1 MPGLFMD
8 GTSHF
13 LNAVAPEDQETLKE
27 YKQLEPYIDRY
38 EDGLR
43 KLFRPDQ
50 EVSVQGI
57 ADEVARL
64 ISLPKGNKPLRT
76 SMDNSDYG
84 AEAINAV
91 REAQTFRMQK
101 ILGFEDLLTIST
113 NESSNV

>member
-13 LNAVAPEDQETLKE
+13 LTAVAPEDQETLKE
-27 YKQLEPYIDRY
+27 YKKLEPYIDRY

-57 ADEVARL
+57 AD
-64 ISLPKGNKPLRT
+64 
-76 SMDNSDYG
+76 
-84 AEAINAV
+84 
-91 REAQTFRMQK
+91 
-101 ILGFEDLLTIST
+101 
-113 NESSNV
+113 